1 MLAWYEEPVVKN
13 VMQDDAFDEISTV
26 IELIFE
32 LEDMKM
38 FDNASNRLYFIDD
51 KGQENTIY
59 LIQ

>member
-13 VMQDDAFDEISTV
+13 VMHDDAFDEISTV

-38 FDNASNRLYFIDD
+38 FDNASNRLDFIDD